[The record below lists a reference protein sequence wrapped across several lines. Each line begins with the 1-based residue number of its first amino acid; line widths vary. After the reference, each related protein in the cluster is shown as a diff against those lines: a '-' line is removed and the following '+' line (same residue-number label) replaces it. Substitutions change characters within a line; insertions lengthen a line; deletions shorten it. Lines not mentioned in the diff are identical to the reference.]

1 MRSSLLFIILAASF
15 GTANFLPAKAQDH
28 EVEIK
33 RDIVFAQPDGV
44 DLLLN
49 LHLPTGVEQAP
60 LVMFIH
66 GGSWRNGD
74 RNNCKVA
81 WLAEHGYAVASIEYR
96 VSTEALFPAQI
107 HDCKGALRW
116 LRANASRYG
125 YDATHVVV
133 SGSSAGG
140 HLATL
145 MGTSAGI
152 ETLEGNTGGNL
163 DQSSRVQGIIDYYG
177 PTDFVKRSDN
187 QPSKTDEPKGGVYQL
202 LGGPVKSNLDL
213 AKIASPVTYVSK
225 DDPPLLIF
233 HGSND
238 KTVFLDQSEFLKDAY
253 QQKNLEV
260 SLNIVPD
267 AGHGWK
273 TPAAG
278 ERAKISA
285 FLKSI
290 FKTE

>member
-1 MRSSLLFIILAASF
+1 LPP
-15 GTANFLPAKAQDH
+15 ANAQEH

-44 DLLLN
+44 NLLLN
-49 LHLPTGVEQAP
+49 LHLPKAVQQPP

-66 GGSWRNGD
+66 GGSWKNGN

-81 WLAEHGYAVASIEYR
+81 WLAAKGYAVASIEYR

-116 LRANASRYG
+116 LRAHSSDYG
-125 YDATHVVV
+125 YDATNVVV

-140 HLATL
+140 HLAAL
-145 MGTSAGI
+145 LGTSADV
-152 ETLEGNTGGNL
+152 EALEGSTGGNL
-163 DQSSRVQGIIDYYG
+163 DQSSRVQGIVDYYG
-177 PTDFVKRSDN
+177 PTDFVRRSEN
-187 QPSKTDEPKGGVYQL
+187 QPSKTDHPKGGVYQL
-202 LGGPVKSNLDL
+202 LGGPVKSNLEL
-213 AKIASPVTYVSK
+213 AKTASPVTYVSK

-238 KTVFLDQSEFLKDAY
+238 EVVFPDQSKFIQDAY
-253 QQKNLEV
+253 RQIDLKV
-260 SLNIVPD
+260 SLNIVPE

-273 TPAAG
+273 KPATD
-278 ERAKISA
+278 ERRKILA
-285 FLKSI
+285 FLKTI
-290 FKTE
+290 FKTD